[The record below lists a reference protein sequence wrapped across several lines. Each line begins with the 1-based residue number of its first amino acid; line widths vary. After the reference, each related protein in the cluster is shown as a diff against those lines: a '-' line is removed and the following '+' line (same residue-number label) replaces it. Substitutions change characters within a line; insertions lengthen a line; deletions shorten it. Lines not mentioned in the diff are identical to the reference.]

1 MSDVD
6 NHYIL
11 TISCPDAVGIVAA
24 VAGLLSAENLFITES
39 HHFGDPD
46 TKRFFMRTVF
56 HPVEP
61 GAFGQK
67 SFAEKFEP
75 VVARFGMEWRLHN
88 VGVRPSFLLM
98 VSRADHCLNDLLYR
112 YRTDALR
119 IHIPAIV
126 SNHLDLAPL
135 AQQHRIPF
143 FHIPVTK
150 DTKPEAEQRLL
161 ELVQETKAEF
171 VVLARY
177 MQVLSDETCRALAG
191 QAVNI
196 HHSFL
201 PSFKGARPYHQAH
214 ERGVKL
220 IGATAHFVT
229 SDLDEGP
236 IIEQRVEPVS
246 HTTTVDQM
254 IAAGRDV
261 EALVLARA
269 IAALAARRVFLN
281 GMRTVVFGQ

>member
-1 MSDVD
+1 MSGEES
-6 NHYIL
+6 HYIL

-24 VAGLLSAENLFITES
+24 VAGLLAAENLFITES
-39 HHFGDPD
+39 HHFGDPV

-56 HPVEP
+56 HPVEVN
-61 GAFGQK
+61 AFGQK
-67 SFAEKFEP
+67 DFATKFEP
-75 VVARFGMEWRLHN
+75 VARRFEMEWHLHN

-112 YRTDALR
+112 YRTGTLP

-143 FHIPVTK
+143 FHIPVARDNK
-150 DTKPEAEQRLL
+150 VEAERRLL
-161 ELVQETKAEF
+161 ELVEETKAEF

-191 QAVNI
+191 RAVNI

-201 PSFKGARPYHQAH
+201 PSFKGAKPYHQAH

-236 IIEQRVEPVS
+236 IIEQRVEPVT
-246 HTTTVDQM
+246 HTTTVEQM

-269 IAALAARRVFLN
+269 VAALAGRRVFLN
-281 GMRTVVFGQ
+281 GKRTVVFGG

>member
-1 MSDVD
+1 MSGDE
-6 NHYIL
+6 NQYIL
-11 TISCPDAVGIVAA
+11 TISCPDTVGIVAA
-24 VAGLLSAENLFITES
+24 VAGLLAAENLFITES
-39 HHFGDPD
+39 SHFGDPD
-46 TKRFFMRTVF
+46 TKRFFMRTAF
-56 HPVEP
+56 HPAEA
-61 GAFGQK
+61 GSFGQAR
-67 SFAEKFEP
+67 FAQQFGP
-75 VVARFGMEWRLHN
+75 VAERFGMEWRLHH

-98 VSRADHCLNDLLYR
+98 VSKADHCLNDLLYR
-112 YRTDALR
+112 YRTDALP
-119 IHIPAIV
+119 IHIPAII

-150 DTKPEAEQRLL
+150 ATKPDAERRML
-161 ELVQETKAEF
+161 ELVEETKAEF

-191 QAVNI
+191 RAINI

-201 PSFKGARPYHQAH
+201 PSFKGAKPYHQAH

-236 IIEQRVEPVS
+236 IIEQRVERVS
-246 HTTTVDQM
+246 HTTTVEQM

-269 IAALAARRVFLN
+269 VAALAGRRVFLN
-281 GMRTVVFGQ
+281 GKRTVVFAD